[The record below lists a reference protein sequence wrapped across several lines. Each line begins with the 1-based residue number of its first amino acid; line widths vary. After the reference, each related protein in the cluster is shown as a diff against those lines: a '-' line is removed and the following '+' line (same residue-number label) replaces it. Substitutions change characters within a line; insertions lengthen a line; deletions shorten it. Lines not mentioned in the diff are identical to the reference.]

1 MTIRLRPHHLLC
13 MLTYVGE
20 GYTPAFVAN
29 YDRIARRIAAGEAIL
44 VVAGPDDICAP
55 LLGPDGPAE
64 THCHDAGV
72 AARDRR
78 AAQSVAALLGAA
90 IGPGTHLRPD
100 AALIA
105 KLRAGF
111 AAGLIRDACRGCS
124 WSGLCDHVAAESYP
138 RTRIPARTPTNRPA
152 QGGITSR

>member
-13 MLTYVGE
+13 VLTYVGK

-29 YDRIARRIAAGEAIL
+29 YDRIAKRIAAGEPIL
-44 VVAGPDDICAP
+44 IVAGPDDICAP
-55 LLGPDGPAE
+55 LLGPDGPDQI
-64 THCHDAGV
+64 HCHDEGV

-78 AAQSVAALLGAA
+78 AARAVGALLGLAVA
-90 IGPGTHLRPD
+90 PGTHLHPD

-111 AAGLIRDACRGCS
+111 AVGMIRSACDGCS
-124 WSGLCDHVAAESYP
+124 WAALCDMISEDGYSG
-138 RTRIPARTPTNRPA
+138 TRIPARAPANRPA
-152 QGGITSR
+152 